1 MVRSTAEG
9 AVLTGGRTGS
19 PAPSYDVA
27 YAGSVPMAQAGVL
40 GIRGDLADYTVST
53 IDAGE
58 FTLATASPLDSVRD
72 TIATTKRL
80 LWVAGPALVALVAGL
95 AWLLAGRAL
104 RPVHAVTS
112 RVAAIG
118 SRSLHERV
126 PVPASGD
133 EIAELAATM
142 NGMLA
147 RLETAS
153 TTNRR
158 LVADASHELRTPVA
172 VMRAE
177 LEVARRAAAVDWDAT
192 SDVLLA
198 ELDRL
203 QGLVDDLLLLARGD
217 ERGFATTE
225 FSIADVA
232 RDVGAR
238 ARRVA
243 VE

>member
-1 MVRSTAEG
+1 MT
-9 AVLTGGRTGS
+9 
-19 PAPSYDVA
+19 
-27 YAGSVPMAQAGVL
+27 QAGVL
-40 GIRGDLADYTVST
+40 GIRGDMADYTVST

-158 LVADASHELRTPVA
+158 LVSDASHELRTPVA

-177 LEVARRAAAVDWDAT
+177 LEVARRAA
-192 SDVLLA
+192 
-198 ELDRL
+198 ERRL
-203 QGLVDDLLLLARGD
+203 GGHERRAAR
-217 ERGFATTE
+217 
-225 FSIADVA
+225 
-232 RDVGAR
+232 R
-238 ARRVA
+238 ARPAAGPRRRPA
-243 VE
+243 AARPR